1 MGKVKLL
8 AAALAAVM
16 LMPLFTSCSASGK
29 KGAKV
34 VKTDDPWYE
43 SFRVKIE
50 KDIRADEEEDIS
62 QLCTSN
68 DKIFYLY
75 SLFHKIYCTTR
86 TVLDVYDLD
95 GNLLSRKKITCEDNA
110 SIHHIYY
117 LASDP
122 DGKTLK
128 AAVGYCP
135 PGSLIDEMFIDID
148 VESGKVSNVKKIVT
162 KEGERALD
170 SHAPVPDYLY
180 SVGDYL
186 VVSFSKVVD
195 YVFTTELLLY
205 KQTDYIARLD
215 TSSIQLNVL
224 LDGFSIDES
233 KGSIF
238 VYGYEKG
245 NIIRMEFDLNNG
257 RLKSKENVQT
267 TGGDQVNIWEFQ
279 RTNTGDMLRIDS
291 LGNIVKADVNTMTTE
306 TVIDSNWYTPYY
318 FLPDSEEH
326 MLTSS
331 ILSCSDKGA
340 VFFDGEFKTYGSEV
354 FFNDEYFRI
363 LKKADKNPNAGKKVI
378 ELALPPDSGFSEY
391 LANTI
396 HEFNRTDNEYVI
408 RLWDKYKSGY
418 ATTVLTYYGID
429 VKGNNDQE
437 VFQMIQDLKCDDAP
451 DLVIDIQK
459 NYAMRD
465 DVFMDLT
472 DFLDPEVMDMQYKNI
487 IEAGR
492 IGGKLYFLPVTIEIE
507 GLVTDKELLK
517 EGAVG
522 ITFEDYEKLIKD
534 KMSGFSPYDYPE
546 SKFYN
551 KRSFVLSC
559 IDTKSA
565 IEGQKIEFG
574 TEQFRAAAEYAKNN
588 IQYNNKDEIPDDYV
602 HSWKRYRGKCY
613 YAKMDDYLKFVHS
626 CYKSKGNYTII
637 GTPSVDAI
645 GPRFSALETISV
657 SATTDVKEGCR
668 KFINYLFSGK
678 AYDSTECEFRH
689 IVTNKE
695 IMEKNIRVLTKC
707 NNDSY
712 AIFDNSVKTRAIIP
726 APGLDMVTGDKYATD
741 EMAQSFRESLASIS
755 TYYYEDYTIVQFID
769 EELAPYYAGD
779 RSLDE
784 AIKYINDRVT
794 KYVRE
799 M

>member
-29 KGAKV
+29 KGTKV
-34 VKTDDPWYE
+34 VKEDDPWYE
-43 SFRVKIE
+43 SFSVKID
-50 KDIRADEEEDIS
+50 KDIRADEEENIS
-62 QLCTSN
+62 KICTSK

-75 SLFHKIYCTTR
+75 SLFHKTACTTR
-86 TVLDVYDLD
+86 TVLDTYDLE

-110 SIHHIYY
+110 TIHHIRY
-117 LASDP
+117 LDSDP

-128 AAVGYCP
+128 AAVEYCP
-135 PGSLIDEMFIDID
+135 PGKIIDDMFVDID
-148 VESGKVSNVKKIVT
+148 VESGTVSNVKKIVT
-162 KEGERALD
+162 KEGEIALD
-170 SHAPVPDYLY
+170 AHSPSPDELY
-180 SVGDYL
+180 KVGDYL

-195 YVFTTELLLY
+195 YVFSTELLLY
-205 KQTDYIARLD
+205 KQTDYVARLD
-215 TSSIQLNVL
+215 TSSIQLNIL
-224 LDGFSIDES
+224 LDGFSIDEA

-238 VYGYEKG
+238 VFGYEKG

-257 RLKSKENVQT
+257 KLKNKETVQPS
-267 TGGDQVNIWEFQ
+267 GGDSVNLWEFQ

-291 LGNIVKADVNTMTTE
+291 LGNILKADVNTMTTE

-318 FLPDSEEH
+318 FMQDNEEH
-326 MLTSS
+326 MLSTA
-331 ILSCSDKGA
+331 ILTCSDKGA

-391 LANTI
+391 MANSI
-396 HEFNRTDNEYVI
+396 SEFNRTDNEYVI

-507 GLVTDKELLK
+507 GLVTDTELLE

-779 RSLDE
+779 RSLDD
-784 AIKYINDRVT
+784 AVKYINDRVT